1 MSAQGDWK
9 GHQEVVLRFGGLCGG
24 GKREIF
30 QRYYS
35 VNDFAI
41 HSSTSRNCTISK
53 WHDIVSF
60 AHMILSS
67 AMNFFPRLL
76 EEIVS
81 KILYLVTNNRE
92 ATKYHKIRKRA
103 YTEDSASPSFRRAL

>member
-1 MSAQGDWK
+1 MSAQEDWK
-9 GHQEVVLRFGGLCGG
+9 GKHPGG
-24 GKREIF
+24 GAEIWRPVWGWKEIF

-53 WHDIVSF
+53 WHHIGSF
-60 AHMILSS
+60 AHMMFSS
-67 AMNFFPRLL
+67 TMNFFPRLL

-81 KILYLVTNNRE
+81 KILYLVVNNRE
-92 ATKYHKIRKRA
+92 ATKYHKI
-103 YTEDSASPSFRRAL
+103 

>member
-1 MSAQGDWK
+1 MSAEDDWK

-53 WHDIVSF
+53 
-60 AHMILSS
+60 
-67 AMNFFPRLL
+67 
-76 EEIVS
+76 
-81 KILYLVTNNRE
+81 
-92 ATKYHKIRKRA
+92 
-103 YTEDSASPSFRRAL
+103 